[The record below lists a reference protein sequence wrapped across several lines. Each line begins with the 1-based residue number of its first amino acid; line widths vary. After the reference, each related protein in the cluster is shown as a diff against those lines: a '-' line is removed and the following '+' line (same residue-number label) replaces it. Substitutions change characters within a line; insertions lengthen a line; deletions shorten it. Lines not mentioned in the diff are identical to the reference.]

1 MLSVSRTVCLFG
13 LFQATTVVATKSIV
27 SPNEQK
33 HRDLND
39 IFSGTLESGVPVS
52 LNGDVPGEVV
62 ASYEFT
68 VEEGAESVEC
78 VMSGGSGDG

>member
-1 MLSVSRTVCLFG
+1 MKTPSNCILRQLTVFRNIPYIKIQVKKLLSVFTAR
-13 LFQATTVVATKSIV
+13 
-27 SPNEQK
+27 
-33 HRDLND
+33 HY
-39 IFSGTLESGVPVS
+39 ESEILS
-52 LNGDVPGEVV
+52 TF